1 MGCYYTASLLS
12 WHMTAMKLVLNTNE
26 TILQGS
32 VTVSRCSGL
41 IYYRQLEA
49 KLDQNKLVISL
60 HDVVQCI
67 E

>member
-1 MGCYYTASLLS
+1 
-12 WHMTAMKLVLNTNE
+12 MTAMKLVLNTNE